1 MTRRLIAVATVLV
14 LTALSAHAAN
24 PARSR
29 EAAPPLEESASLR
42 ALFDL
47 APGVVETQDG
57 ETVTAF
63 AVEVVVARIG
73 PDGELIKG
81 CVSSHDEAKKF
92 FAAPVEKI
100 RNAEG
105 HKH

>member
-1 MTRRLIAVATVLV
+1 MTRRTIAVAAILV
-14 LTALSAHAAN
+14 LTALSASAAD

-29 EAAPPLEESASLR
+29 EPLLPLEESAALR

-47 APGVVETQDG
+47 APGVVETLDG

-63 AVEVVVARIG
+63 AMEVVVARIG

-92 FAAPVEKI
+92 LAAPLEKI
-100 RNAEG
+100 QKAEG
-105 HKH
+105 HDH